1 MRRASVARAL
11 RARVLPVYRAGSDEA
26 RRALTRWLGRRAPD
40 GYGWRDV
47 RRDVGAGLMLTA
59 LLVPAGMGYAT
70 AATLPPET
78 GLYATVVSLVA
89 YALVGPSRVLVL
101 GPDSSLVPLI
111 AAAIVPLAA
120 AGSIG
125 EDRRVALAGLLA
137 LLVGLILV
145 LGSLLRLGFVTDLL
159 SKPIRVGYLN
169 GVALVVIVGQLPALF
184 GFSSD
189 GDGLVDEARGLVA
202 GMADGQTR
210 PAAASIG
217 ISALALILIL
227 RRTAPRVPGLLVAV
241 VGATA
246 AVWLF
251 DLGDVP
257 TVGPLP
263 SGLPSPAL
271 GTLTWDDAASLIGP
285 ALGVAVV
292 AFADTGV
299 LSRVFAA
306 RADDDV
312 DPNREMAALGLAN
325 LACGATGGFP
335 VSASSSRTPVAQATG
350 ARTQLTG
357 VVGAAAVALVVVAA
371 PGFTRN
377 LPSSALAAVVI
388 AAVLLVADV
397 PETVR
402 LLRMNPTEFALSLIA
417 FAGVAMLGVL
427 RGIAVAVALSLLAFV
442 AKAWRPYMAELVRV
456 ERRKGYHD
464 RARHPE
470 GRRIPGL
477 VIVRFDAPLFFAN
490 AELFAEFV
498 RRSVDDAPSPVRWVA
513 IAAEP
518 ITDIDTTAAEVV
530 ERLDDELAARGI
542 RLVFA
547 ELKGPVKDRLARYGF
562 GARFE
567 PGDFYPTIGTV
578 VSDYVTSTGTTWA
591 DWTDERAAPDT
602 TTEPTEDEEERP

>member
-1 MRRASVARAL
+1 VARAL
-11 RARVLPVYRAGSDEA
+11 RARVLPVHRASSDEA
-26 RRALTRWLGRRAPD
+26 PRAFTRWLRRRAPE
-40 GYGWRDV
+40 GYARGDIWRDI
-47 RRDVGAGLMLTA
+47 GAGLMLTA

-70 AATLPPET
+70 AAALPPET
-78 GLYATVVSLVA
+78 GLYATVAALVA

-101 GPDSSLVPLI
+101 GPDSSLAPLI

-120 AGSIG
+120 AGAIG
-125 EDRRVALAGLLA
+125 ADRRVALAGLLG

-169 GVALVVIVGQLPALF
+169 GVALVVIVGQLPVLL
-184 GFSSD
+184 GFSAA
-189 GDGLVDEARGLVA
+189 GDDLVDDARDLVA
-202 GMADGQTR
+202 GIADGQTR
-210 PAAASIG
+210 TAAASIG
-217 ISALALILIL
+217 IGALAVILVL
-227 RRTAPRVPGLLVAV
+227 RRVAPRVPGLLVAV
-241 VGATA
+241 LGAIA
-246 AVWLF
+246 AVWAF
-251 DLGDVP
+251 DLDVP
-257 TVGPLP
+257 VVGPLP

-271 GTLTWDDAASLIGP
+271 GTLTWDDAVSLLGP
-285 ALGVAVV
+285 ALGVALV

-299 LSRVFAA
+299 LSRAFAA
-306 RADDDV
+306 RAGDDV

-371 PGFTRN
+371 PGFTRH

-388 AAVLLVADV
+388 AAVLSVADV

-402 LLRMNPTEFALSLIA
+402 LLRMDPTEFALSLIA
-417 FAGVAMLGVL
+417 FAGVATLGVL

-490 AELFAEFV
+490 AELFADFV
-498 RRSVDDAPSPVRWVA
+498 RRSVDDAPPPVRWVA
-513 IAAEP
+513 VAAEP

-578 VSDYVTSTGTTWA
+578 VSDYVTSTGTTWT
-591 DWTDERAAPDT
+591 DWTDER
-602 TTEPTEDEEERP
+602 PTSAGATDPTGNGDELP